1 MQVVHG
7 HQVDGEKV
15 VEDVDRRMLNDF
27 LLLAQEAENGLGEDQ
42 DAHQWQKD
50 NCVDQACSVKVDP
63 TEPDLVSTRC
73 LGYQCLQGPV
83 HAHYNVEGQAL
94 KQGRA

>member
-7 HQVDGEKV
+7 HQVDREEV

-27 LLLAQEAENGLGEDQ
+27 LLLAQEAENGLGEDK

-50 NCVDQACSVKVDP
+50 NCVDQACSVKVDSA
-63 TEPDLVSTRC
+63 EPDLVSTRG
-73 LGYQCLQGPV
+73 LSDQCLQGPV
-83 HAHYNVEGQAL
+83 HAHYNVEGQAF